1 VSEAS
6 AARRRLPA
14 LVLDE
19 LAGCAWTLE
28 NRGKHWH
35 LRINGRLVAV
45 VPRGRLPDSAR
56 GRIKL
61 RGDIRRHL
69 KRMRPITAAEG
80 G

>member
-1 VSEAS
+1 MGEAS

-14 LVLDE
+14 FVLDE

-45 VPRGRLPDSAR
+45 VPRGTVNDSEL
-56 GRIKL
+56 GWIKL